1 MSRRP
6 RPFPAPVGAQEALEG
21 RGGEIRPEISN
32 GWLGRR
38 ARKKFPYG
46 HGPGPGIAPLFGM
59 DPGPAVS
66 IRHLPGEDRIEITLR
81 PGFTR
86 KELDVVRALPGRKY
100 DPQRRVWIAPGG
112 GAAIAT
118 LTAAFGAGGVTVAPR
133 SDPTPEGA
141 PGPSSEIL
149 DRVRDALTVRGYSP
163 RTRKVYLGH
172 LLRFLEWCGGGDP
185 RLPEDPARE
194 GEAYIL
200 ELLQQR
206 RISRSYHNQVVSA
219 LRFLCESVLG
229 QPRMALRI
237 PRPRKEHRLPAV
249 LSPEE
254 VARILRKTRN
264 PKHRALLMLLYSAG
278 LRVGEVVRL
287 TPPDLDIE
295 RGLVR
300 VRKGKGSKDRYTL
313 LARRAVEAVKLY
325 RDAYPTDRWLFPGAR
340 PGHHLTTRSVQ
351 RIVKNAA
358 AAAGIEKHVTAHT
371 LRHSFATHLLEG
383 GTNLRIIQ
391 DLLGHQSARTTQIY
405 THVARSM
412 IESVRSPLD
421 NLE

>member
-1 MSRRP
+1 MVTE
-6 RPFPAPVGAQEALEG
+6 PV
-21 RGGEIRPEISN
+21 
-32 GWLGRR
+32 
-38 ARKKFPYG
+38 
-46 HGPGPGIAPLFGM
+46 
-59 DPGPAVS
+59 VS
-66 IRHLPGEDRIEITLR
+66 IRRLEGEDRIEITLR
-81 PGFTR
+81 PGFTQR
-86 KELDVVRALPGRKY
+86 ELDVVRALPGRRY
-100 DPQRRVWIAPGG
+100 DAGSRVWTAPGSR
-112 GAAIAT
+112 AAIAT
-118 LTAAFGAGGVTVAPR
+118 LTAAFGAGGVTVV
-133 SDPTPEGA
+133 
-141 PGPSSEIL
+141 PGPDPATAASPEPSGEIL
-149 DRVRDALTVRGYSP
+149 NRVQDALTVRGYSP

-172 LLRFLEWCGGGDP
+172 LRRFLEWYGGGAGGAP
-185 RLPEDPARE
+185 QLPEDPARE

-200 ELLQQR
+200 ELIRRR
-206 RISRSYHNQVVSA
+206 RISRSYHNQLVSA

-229 QPRMALRI
+229 QPRMALGI
-237 PRPRKEHRLPAV
+237 PRPRKELRLPAV

-254 VARILRKTRN
+254 VAGMLRKPRN

-287 TPPDLDIE
+287 TPPDLDVD

-300 VRKGKGSKDRYTL
+300 VRRGKGNKDRYTL

-325 RDAYPTDRWLFPGAR
+325 RDAYPTDQWLFPGAR

-358 AAAGIEKHVTAHT
+358 AAAGIEKDVTAHT

-383 GTNLRIIQ
+383 GTNLRVIQ

-405 THVARSM
+405 THVARSTL
-412 IESVRSPLD
+412 ESVRSPLD

>member
-1 MSRRP
+1 M
-6 RPFPAPVGAQEALEG
+6 V
-21 RGGEIRPEISN
+21 
-32 GWLGRR
+32 
-38 ARKKFPYG
+38 
-46 HGPGPGIAPLFGM
+46 PGPT
-59 DPGPAVS
+59 VS
-66 IRHLPGEDRIEITLR
+66 IRHLPGEDHIEIKLR

-86 KELDVVRALPGRKY
+86 RELDVVRSLPGRRY
-100 DPQRRVWIAPGG
+100 DARRRVWTVPDGRVAITALIAELGAGGIRVAPGG
-112 GAAIAT
+112 D
-118 LTAAFGAGGVTVAPR
+118 R
-133 SDPTPEGA
+133 PTPA
-141 PGPSSEIL
+141 GPEPSREIL
-149 DRVRDALTVRGYSP
+149 HRVREALTVRGYSP
-163 RTRKVYLGH
+163 RTRTVYLGH
-172 LLRFLEWCGGGDP
+172 LRRFLAWCGGGAP

-200 ELLQQR
+200 ELIQR
-206 RISRSYHNQVVSA
+206 RGISRSYQNQVVSA

-229 QPRMALRI
+229 QPTAALRI
-237 PRPRKEHRLPAV
+237 PRPRREHHLPVV
-249 LSPEE
+249 LSPDE
-254 VARILRKTRN
+254 VARMLRKSRN

-287 TPPDLDIE
+287 KPPDLDVD

-300 VRKGKGSKDRYTL
+300 VRRGKGRKDRYTL

-325 RDAYPTDRWLFPGAR
+325 RDAYPTDPWLFPGAR
-340 PGHHLTTRSVQ
+340 PDRHLTTRSVQ
-351 RIVKNAA
+351 RVVKDAA
-358 AAAGIEKHVTAHT
+358 AAAGIGKRVTAHT

-421 NLE
+421 DLE